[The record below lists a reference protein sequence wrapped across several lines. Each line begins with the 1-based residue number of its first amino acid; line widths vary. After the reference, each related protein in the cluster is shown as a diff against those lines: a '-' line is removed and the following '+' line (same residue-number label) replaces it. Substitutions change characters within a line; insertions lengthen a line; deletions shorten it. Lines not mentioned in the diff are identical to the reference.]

1 MTCRRVTYVG
11 YSIGYDGIACT
22 PHKIEAIR
30 ALPDVLKDKNEIRMF
45 LGKVLFS
52 SVPNIHHI
60 HLYVLP

>member
-45 LGKVLFS
+45 LGKVLFHA
-52 SVPNIHHI
+52 P
-60 HLYVLP
+60 